1 MSERIKRIKAIVR
14 MIEALD
20 SCRIGRT
27 SEYIRFERELKN
39 TKISGLPVK
48 PKTLRKVISEINE
61 MPRKDPK
68 YSTVVKLNKLSS
80 ILSLCG
86 LVISV
91 VSMLL
96 VMVLRIDSM
105 LYYVTLASLL
115 MIFYASYMIR
125 WYSDERV
132 IKIYSERVDELMAKG
147 EPIKKVIEFLLD
159 EIRREARRGK
169 IDLNIIQI
177 HLHLPDYKGVK
188 ILKKP
193 GKLRT
198 RYVVTLTS

>member
-1 MSERIKRIKAIVR
+1 